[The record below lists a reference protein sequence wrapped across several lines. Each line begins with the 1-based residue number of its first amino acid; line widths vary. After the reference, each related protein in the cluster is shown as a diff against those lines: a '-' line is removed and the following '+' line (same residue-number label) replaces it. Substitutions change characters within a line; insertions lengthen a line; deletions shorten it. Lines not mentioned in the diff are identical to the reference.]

1 MKGRVTV
8 VLPDQTVEEWWLTNQ
23 TEAVSDGLMLLQDG
37 SGRLYSPGDL
47 PAGTT
52 IRPQTDNIL
61 ITLSARRAGFKV
73 KT

>member
-1 MKGRVTV
+1 M
-8 VLPDQTVEEWWLTNQ
+8 PDQSVEEWWLTNQ

-37 SGRLYSPGDL
+37 SGRLYAPGDL

-61 ITLSARRAGFKV
+61 MTLSARRAGFKV
-73 KT
+73 RT